1 MKHLSVLFTVITA
14 LLLTAFSAA
23 AQDATPEATTEA
35 GEQASILFT
44 HTGDEGTLTAADDGT
59 YTLTLENVDTQ
70 VLWFSDRPARGA
82 GYLTLDGYL
91 QVWGEGSDSFESDP
105 PNASV
110 IIDGQ
115 GVAVELLNPVYDE
128 AAGTLS
134 YTATLLDDS
143 TSFPDGATLD
153 APVIFIDGWISEA
166 VTGVSCLGAL
176 AAPEAFGV
184 ECYVGLLETGSDS

>member
-23 AQDATPEATTEA
+23 AQDATPEATMEA

-44 HTGDEGTLTAADDGT
+44 HTGDEGTLTAADNGT
-59 YTLTLENVDTQ
+59 YTLTLTGASSQ
-70 VLWFSDRPARGA
+70 VLWFTDRPARGA
-82 GYLTLDGYL
+82 GYLSMSTYL
-91 QVWGEGSDSFESDP
+91 QTWDEGSDSFESDP

-115 GVAVELLNPVYDE
+115 GVALEIMNPVYDE

-134 YTATLLDDS
+134 YTATLLDNS
-143 TSFPDGATLD
+143 QSFADGATLTS
-153 APVIFIDGWISEA
+153 PVIFVDGWLSTA
-166 VTGVSCLGAL
+166 VTVGSCV
-176 AAPEAFGV
+176 AAAVGV
-184 ECYVGLLETGSDS
+184 EATLPECGVGIAESIFD